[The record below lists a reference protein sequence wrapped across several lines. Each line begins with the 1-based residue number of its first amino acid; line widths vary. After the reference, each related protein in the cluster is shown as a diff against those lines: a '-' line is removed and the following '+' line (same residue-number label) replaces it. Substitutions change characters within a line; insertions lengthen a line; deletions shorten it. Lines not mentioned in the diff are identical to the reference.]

1 VTGGEFLCEIIIFR
15 AICFTTTFFFSA
27 FETNK
32 QSSKKKKEGIDTT
45 TAKWERLMATA
56 EEE

>member
-1 VTGGEFLCEIIIFR
+1 VQYALR
-15 AICFTTTFFFSA
+15 RLFSSPLLRQ
-27 FETNK
+27 TNK
-32 QSSKKKKEGIDTT
+32 AAKKKEGIDTT